1 VWGGSLTAVNLD
13 ANDEPVQ
20 LACTAHQLPGGGET

>member
-1 VWGGSLTAVNLD
+1 VNLD